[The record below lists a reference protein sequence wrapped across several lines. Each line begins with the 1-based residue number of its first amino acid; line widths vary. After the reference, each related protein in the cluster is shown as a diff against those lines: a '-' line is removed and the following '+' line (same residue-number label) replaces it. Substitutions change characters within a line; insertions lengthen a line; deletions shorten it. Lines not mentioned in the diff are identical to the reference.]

1 MVHDETKEEEEI
13 ENGLIDAKTIEMET
27 KFREAPTGSKKLE
40 VIWESMN
47 YNFKKIRTRQ
57 YMNTSAIQRMAMD
70 QILIEKRIEE
80 VSVKQGHFK
89 PIVEKHIKKFED
101 LKLKNEARWGII
113 TKILGG
119 TGTAIVMVLA
129 LLQLI
134 SILGGL

>member
-1 MVHDETKEEEEI
+1 MVEDKDKEEEI
-13 ENGLIDAKTIEMET
+13 ENGLIDAKTIELET
-27 KFREAPTGSKKLE
+27 RFREAPTGSKKLE

-57 YMNTSAIQRMAMD
+57 HMNTSAIQRMAMD

-80 VSVKQGHFK
+80 VSIKQGQFR
-89 PIVEKHIKKFED
+89 PTVEKHIKKFED
-101 LKLKNEARWGII
+101 MKLKNEARWGLIS
-113 TKILGG
+113 KILGG
-119 TGTAIVMVLA
+119 TGTLIIMVLA